1 MKRLKFKLTKKE
13 VIFFQTLRK
22 LGITRPLQLEKGGK
36 IRASYLDV
44 PYWFYGLIE
53 RTVNGRFVDLKV
65 EKTKLK
71 MFIGRTLCFCID
83 DCQIEEFDY

>member
-13 VIFFQTLRK
+13 VVFFQTLRK
-22 LGITRPLQLEKGGK
+22 LGITQPLQLEKGRK
-36 IRASYLDV
+36 VRASYLDV
-44 PYWFYGLIE
+44 PYWFYGLVEGIAF
-53 RTVNGRFVDLKV
+53 GRFIDLKV

-71 MFIGRTLCFCID
+71 SFIGETLCFCVD